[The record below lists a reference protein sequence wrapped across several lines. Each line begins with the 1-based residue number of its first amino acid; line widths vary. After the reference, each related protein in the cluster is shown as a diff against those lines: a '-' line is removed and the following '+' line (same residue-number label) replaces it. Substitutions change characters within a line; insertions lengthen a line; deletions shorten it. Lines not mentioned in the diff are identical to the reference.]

1 MDELKRKISKRFF
14 TEPREEG
21 PWWRSFIF
29 SDAKRHGFIEATMS
43 RAPKEIGCAFAASFL
58 VSPLVSIIDKCI
70 VQDISRHGTFAAAL
84 KHSSTE
90 MILQPRTFFGGLSF
104 RLTFAVYFGT
114 YAVANLSELFLDVKK
129 IRDDE
134 QRKKGKVIASSV
146 ANISLLAWRDS
157 VFARV
162 YGSETAN
169 ATKTPFRTLSLFA
182 ARDACTMY
190 ATFYLAPRAAKHLQN
205 ERGWEKNTAEL
216 SMALGIPVV
225 SQFATAPMHI
235 HAMDYFNRPQSLPWT
250 DRLAIIAHEFHTVAF
265 ARGLRILP
273 AFGIGSFSNNKF
285 RELFIRSHNE
295 NKLLNRKITIL
306 MDEATR
312 KAKEQERRAKQ
323 RSVVNHS

>member
-1 MDELKRKISKRFF
+1 MEELKRKISKRLF
-14 TEPREEG
+14 TDAQEDDG

-29 SDAKRHGFIEATMS
+29 SDAKRHGFIETTMS

-70 VQDISRHGTFAAAL
+70 VQDISRHGTFAGAL
-84 KHSSTE
+84 KHSTIE
-90 MILQPRTFFGGLSF
+90 MIIHPRKFFGGLSF

-114 YAVANLSELFLDVKK
+114 YAVANLSELFLDVKRV
-129 IRDDE
+129 RDDE
-134 QRKKGKVIASSV
+134 KRKQGKVMASSV

-157 VFARV
+157 VFARI
-162 YGSETAN
+162 YGSGSQAETLR
-169 ATKTPFRTLSLFA
+169 TPYRTLGLFA

-190 ATFYLAPRAAKHLQN
+190 ATFYLAPQAAIYLQT

-216 SMALGIPVV
+216 SMALGIPAL

-235 HAMDYFNRPQSLPWT
+235 HAMDYFNRPQSISFPERMAT
-250 DRLAIIAHEFHTVAF
+250 IASEFHTVAF

-285 RELFIRSHNE
+285 RELFIRGHNE
-295 NKLLNRKITIL
+295 NKLLNRKMSIL
-306 MDEATR
+306 LDKATQ
-312 KAKEQERRAKQ
+312 KAKQQKDSKQ
-323 RSVVNHS
+323 HHSVVN

>member
-1 MDELKRKISKRFF
+1 MEEFKRKISKRFA
-14 TEPREEG
+14 TEPAEEDG

-29 SDAKRHGFIEATMS
+29 SDAKRHGFIETAMS

-70 VQDISRHGTFAAAL
+70 VQDISRHGTFAGAL
-84 KHSSTE
+84 KHSTIE
-90 MILQPRTFFGGLSF
+90 MIMKPKTFFGGLSF

-114 YAVANLSELFLDVKK
+114 YAVANLSELFLDVKRV
-129 IRDDE
+129 RDDE
-134 QRKKGKVIASSV
+134 KRKQGKVAASSV

-162 YGSETAN
+162 YGSGNAETL
-169 ATKTPFRTLSLFA
+169 KTPYRTLGLFA

-190 ATFYLAPRAAKHLQN
+190 ATFYLAPRAAKYLQT

-216 SMALGIPVV
+216 SMALGIPAL

-235 HAMDYFNRPQSLPWT
+235 HAMDYFNRPQRISLA
-250 DRLAIIAHEFHTVAF
+250 DRLATIANEFHTVAF

-285 RELFIRSHNE
+285 RELFIRGHNE
-295 NKLLNRKITIL
+295 NKLLNRKITIF
-306 MDEATR
+306 MDKAAQ
-312 KAKEQERRAKQ
+312 KAKQE
-323 RSVVNHS
+323 SVVNN